1 MIEIPVETTAAVAE
15 AAPAGPVPE
24 AEPVATGRRKR
35 AVARVRLKP
44 GTGKITVN
52 DKDAAGYFNREALML
67 IVQQPFEVVGE
78 VGKWDVFARLNGGGP
93 AGQAGALRH
102 GIARGLLKAKPEARL
117 ALRKA
122 GLLTRDPR
130 QVERQKPGQPGAR
143 KKFQFSKR

>member
-1 MIEIPVETTAAVAE
+1 MIEIDLPTAATATETPDAPPAPVAE
-15 AAPAGPVPE
+15 PI
-24 AEPVATGRRKR
+24 ATGRRKT

-44 GTGKITVN
+44 GSGTITVN
-52 DKDAAGYFNREALML
+52 GREASTYFNREALML
-67 IVQQPFEVVGE
+67 IVQQPFDVLGE
-78 VGKWDVFARLNGGGP
+78 TGKWDVFARLNGGGP

-102 GIARGLLKAKPEARL
+102 GIARALVKGKPDARH